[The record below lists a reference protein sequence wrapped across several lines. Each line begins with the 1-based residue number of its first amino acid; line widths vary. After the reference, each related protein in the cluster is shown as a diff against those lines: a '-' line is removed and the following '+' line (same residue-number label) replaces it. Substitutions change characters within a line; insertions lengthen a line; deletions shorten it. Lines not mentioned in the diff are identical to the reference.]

1 MKRNSKTFRN
11 DLMNI
16 VRTWQGKIILLIMG
30 GILLYAPRINA
41 QEPETKAAYQYRHI
55 ACWDKDGNVVDTI
68 DCFGI
73 ILVAEAQGQE
83 CICVTIG
90 EEELYNGLVQRKK
103 TEYSDNK
110 KTIVYLVIQEFH
122 GAKVPLQIFEIY
134 DLTKSSHIPDSFM
147 VSICSTTTGEVVR
160 SQSFHSILRMR

>member
-1 MKRNSKTFRN
+1 MKRNSKAFCN
-11 DLMNI
+11 DLMRI
-16 VRTWQGKIILLIMG
+16 VRTLKGKITLLVIG
-30 GILLYAPRINA
+30 WIFLYAPHINA
-41 QEPETKAAYQYRHI
+41 QEIETKAAYQYRHI
-55 ACWDKDGNVVDTI
+55 ACWDKDGNVVNTI

-103 TEYSDNK
+103 IEYSDNQ

-122 GAKVPLQIFEIY
+122 GEKVPLQIFEIY

-147 VSICSTTTGEVVR
+147 VSICSTTTGEVMR
-160 SQSFHSILRMR
+160 SQSFHSILRMQ